1 MVELWNPLRG
11 FNNVSSLLQLSV
23 STAVHA
29 CWILSCAR
37 VQGQPCH
44 IFLFCASYSNAARE
58 NDRSH
63 KKSGADESQSKVFAC
78 RNWECAA
85 LSFSNFLPCASGPER
100 FVWACSYMGTTA
112 AKVLRCPWPESICHI
127 YSQMRRVTAADAQ
140 PMHLL
145 AMLMSE
151 LDVSPIVHTNRLKWT
166 ANIYVASINV
176 PDAGSEHLQVCL
188 GFKYVPSVKVTHGFT
203 AWASVNHCQ

>member
-1 MVELWNPLRG
+1 MYCIYRIKEIQQIGAAALLSTWYLHTFQHHKFWIYIQSIFSFVSPPANQCTDPLGRNWNKQAVDDGGALKPLRG

-112 AKVLRCPWPESICHI
+112 AKVLRVLDPSQSAISI
-127 YSQMRRVTAADAQ
+127 
-140 PMHLL
+140 
-145 AMLMSE
+145 
-151 LDVSPIVHTNRLKWT
+151 LKWG
-166 ANIYVASINV
+166 AWR
-176 PDAGSEHLQVCL
+176 LRM
-188 GFKYVPSVKVTHGFT
+188 PSPCTF
-203 AWASVNHCQ
+203 WPC